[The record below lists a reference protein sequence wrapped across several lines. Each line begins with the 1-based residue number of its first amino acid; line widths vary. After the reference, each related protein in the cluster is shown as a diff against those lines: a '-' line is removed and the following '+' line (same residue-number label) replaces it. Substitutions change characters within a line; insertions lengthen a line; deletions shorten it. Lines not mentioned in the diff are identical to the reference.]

1 MKDKQMQSKPISL
14 WVRIL
19 IFVLVALMVIGLATY
34 TIIMIVQQISEANK
48 DDTPKGDAGNTD
60 VSVQTPTDDGHDH
73 ADHDENS
80 DEYY

>member
-1 MKDKQMQSKPISL
+1 MKDKQMQKKPVSL
-14 WVRIL
+14 WMRVL

-34 TIIMIVQQISEANK
+34 TIMMIVQQISDAKK
-48 DDTPKGDAGNTD
+48 DDTPKSDGNVEKTE
-60 VSVQTPTDDGHDH
+60 QTQKDDGHDH